1 MNNRLNKNRKAVGE
15 MNSAVFAALLLACAG
30 AGAQG
35 LSGYALGNSGRDLS
49 LDARDRSVNWTRLGA
64 SLPTGLDANLKNGL
78 YLGAWGSGIRLNRN
92 IASDRTER
100 TEGTD
105 PTAGLDVYAG
115 YRSEL
120 SKKLWVDVGVQRL
133 GLANNQLVQTPGL
146 ATVNPQEVYG
156 AVTWGLFTA
165 KYARNVNNTLLTA
178 RLQPATG
185 SLVAPASQYL
195 DFSANFDLGNG
206 YSLSPRLGRQD
217 VANVGPFGFTDY
229 SLTLGKTFAN
239 GLSLSVT
246 ALGTQTGQSLYLAP
260 GSEFSSRLGLAAG
273 LKYAF

>member
-1 MNNRLNKNRKAVGE
+1 MKTCFKAVKGI
-15 MNSAVFAALLLACAG
+15 SRALLGGLLFAAAG

-35 LSGYALGNSGRDLS
+35 LASYALGSPAREQAGDT
-49 LDARDRSVNWTRLGA
+49 RDRAVNWTRLGS
-64 SLPTGLDANLKNGL
+64 SLPSGLDVNLKNGL
-78 YLGAWGSGIRLNRN
+78 YLGAWSAGIRLNR
-92 IASDRTER
+92 IDAS
-100 TEGTD
+100 TD
-105 PTAGLDVYAG
+105 NALTDTSTDLYAG

-133 GLANNQLVQTPGL
+133 GVPSNRLAQTPGL

-156 AVTWGLFTA
+156 AVTWGFFTA
-165 KYARNVNNTLLTA
+165 KYGRNINGTA
-178 RLQPATG
+178 NPAGVLGG
-185 SLVAPASQYL
+185 SALVASQYL

-217 VANVGPFGFTDY
+217 VGVVNPFGFTDY

-246 ALGTQTGQSLYLAP
+246 ALGTQAGQSLYLAP